1 MYRIY
6 STEGLILGSFA
17 TGEAS
22 KILSLFTKDFGLLSA
37 RAQGVRKGH
46 SKLKCHLQDFSLAS
60 FDLVRGKNGWRVTS
74 AQDALHLV
82 PFPVGSRET
91 GNRPQ
96 DVVVRVSSLLTRLLR
111 GEEKDAELYLD
122 VVSSFRA
129 LQNAAVENTSVKDF
143 EALLLMRI
151 LHRLGYWGDD
161 ALLSPFLRSFEIEK
175 PETFAS
181 FAPVRRHA
189 IRRINAAL
197 KETQL

>member
-6 STEGLILGSFA
+6 STEGLILRSFDV
-17 TGEAS
+17 GEAS

-37 RAQGVRKGH
+37 RAQGVREGH
-46 SKLKCHLQDFSLAS
+46 SKLRYHLQDFSLAS
-60 FDLVRGKNGWRVTS
+60 FDLVRGNNGWRVTS
-74 AQDALHLV
+74 ARDAENLAS
-82 PFPVGSRET
+82 FPVALKRNAAPRILIS
-91 GNRPQ
+91 
-96 DVVVRVSSLLTRLLR
+96 VSSLLTRLLH
-111 GEEKDAELYLD
+111 GEERNAELYSD
-122 VVSSFRA
+122 VVSSFRI
-129 LQNAAVENTSVKDF
+129 LQSATVENESLKDF

-161 ALLSPFLRSFEIEK
+161 AVLSPFLRSFEIEK

-189 IRRINAAL
+189 IRRINEAL